1 MACATIQHVRV
12 TLVFLGL
19 TVQCLTALT
28 TAPCMAHAR
37 LMERVPVIPHGM
49 ERTVLYRI
57 GHVA

>member
-12 TLVFLGL
+12 TLAFLGL

-49 ERTVLYRI
+49 ERTVRYRI
-57 GHVA
+57 